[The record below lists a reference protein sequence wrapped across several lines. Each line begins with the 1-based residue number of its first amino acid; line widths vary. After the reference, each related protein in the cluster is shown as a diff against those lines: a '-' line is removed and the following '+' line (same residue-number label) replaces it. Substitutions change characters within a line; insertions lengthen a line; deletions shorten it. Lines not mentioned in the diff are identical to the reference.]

1 MKIRARIWVA
11 LANPP
16 EMKARKRHKTD
27 KKDAWWLA
35 HLLRHAI
42 GNGEFQATVRNAN
55 CET

>member
-1 MKIRARIWVA
+1 MA